1 MTANPANT
9 ATTTTTAAAA
19 NGAAVPETMQAVAND
34 RYGAPEALAVRTMP
48 VPTPAD
54 GEVLVAVAAA
64 GIDRGTWH
72 LTTGL
77 PYAVRLAGFGL
88 RRPKQPVAGMDLAG
102 TVVAVGAGVT
112 RLAPGDSVF
121 GIGSGSWAEYAC
133 AKAEKVVLRPSAVAA
148 EQAAAVPVSGLT
160 ALQAVRDAA
169 KVQPGQ
175 RVLVLGA
182 SGGVGSFA
190 VQIAAHL
197 GAAVTGLA
205 SGAKADL
212 VRSLGATEVIDYA
225 REDALDGSV
234 RYDAIIDT
242 GGRNSLR
249 RLRRAL
255 TPKGTLVIVGGEGGN
270 RITGGFGRQLR
281 APLMSLFVSQRLIPL
296 MSKESGAD
304 LEVLAGLLAG
314 GHLQAAVDRV
324 VPLDQAPGALA
335 DLAAG
340 RVRGK
345 AVVQVATR

>member
-1 MTANPANT
+1 MTANRRHGNHHDDRCCRQRRRRPRDDA
-9 ATTTTTAAAA
+9 
-19 NGAAVPETMQAVAND
+19 GVAND

-64 GIDRGTWH
+64 GIDRGAWH

-102 TVVAVGAGVT
+102 TVVASAPVSPGPRRLGVRHRLRLVG
-112 RLAPGDSVF
+112 R
-121 GIGSGSWAEYAC
+121 YAC

-148 EQAAAVPVSGLT
+148 EQAAAVPVSGSLHCRPSAT
-160 ALQAVRDAA
+160 PPRCSPARAGARRPAGWAASPCRSPPTSVPPSPAL
-169 KVQPGQ
+169 P
-175 RVLVLGA
+175 
-182 SGGVGSFA
+182 VGRGRPRA
-190 VQIAAHL
+190 
-197 GAAVTGLA
+197 LA
-205 SGAKADL
+205 
-212 VRSLGATEVIDYA
+212 RRHRVIDYA

>member
-1 MTANPANT
+1 
-9 ATTTTTAAAA
+9 
-19 NGAAVPETMQAVAND
+19 MQAVAND

-255 TPKGTLVIVGGEGGN
+255 TPRGTLVIVGGEGGN

-281 APLMSLFVSQRLIPL
+281 APLLSLFVSQTMMP
-296 MSKESGAD
+296 MVSKERGGD
-304 LEVLAGLLAG
+304 IEILAGMLAD
-314 GHLQAAVDRV
+314 GHLRAAVDRV
-324 VPLDQAPGALA
+324 VPLDQAATALA
-335 DLAAG
+335 DLAEG

-345 AVVQVATR
+345 AVVRVAD